1 MENNQHQMSFR
12 ELKLNRPMLGVVKRV
27 GYTDPT
33 PIQTRTIPHILEGR
47 DIVGCAQTG
56 TGKTA
61 AFVLPIVQI
70 LNENRGSR
78 SIRVLALAPTREL
91 AAQIN
96 EEFGKFTRGSS
107 LKHAVIHGGVGQQPQ
122 VDALRRGVDILVATP
137 GRLLDLMNQGFV
149 HLDRIE
155 MFVLDEADRMLD
167 MGFIHDVKR
176 IIMRLPK
183 KRQTMLFSATMPQAI
198 QDLSKRILTKPVK
211 VEANPQSSTVDK
223 IAQSL
228 YFVESGEK
236 RDLLKHILK
245 DASSERVLVFTRTK
259 HRANNLARQ
268 LSRAR
273 IPAEAIHGDKSQG
286 ARTRALA
293 RFKTGLTPVLVAT
306 DIAARGLDIE
316 AVTHVVNFDLPNIP
330 ESYVHRIGRT
340 ARAGASGFAFS
351 FCDVDERKYLS
362 GIESLIR
369 KPIPVVAEHPYMS
382 SIAAP
387 RPKSE
392 ASKPRQSNQRRRGRR
407 SQWMR

>member
-1 MENNQHQMSFR
+1 
-12 ELKLNRPMLGVVKRV
+12 
-27 GYTDPT
+27 
-33 PIQTRTIPHILEGR
+33 
-47 DIVGCAQTG
+47 
-56 TGKTA
+56 
-61 AFVLPIVQI
+61 
-70 LNENRGSR
+70 
-78 SIRVLALAPTREL
+78 
-91 AAQIN
+91 
-96 EEFGKFTRGSS
+96 
-107 LKHAVIHGGVGQQPQ
+107 
-122 VDALRRGVDILVATP
+122 
-137 GRLLDLMNQGFV
+137 
-149 HLDRIE
+149 
-155 MFVLDEADRMLD
+155 MLD

-198 QDLSKRILTKPVK
+198 QELSKRILTEPVK

-223 IAQSL
+223 ISQSL

-340 ARAGASGFAFS
+340 ARAAPPVSLSRFAM
-351 FCDVDERKYLS
+351 L
-362 GIESLIR
+362 
-369 KPIPVVAEHPYMS
+369 MS
-382 SIAAP
+382 A
-387 RPKSE
+387 
-392 ASKPRQSNQRRRGRR
+392 NT
-407 SQWMR
+407 